1 MAGDTGR
8 PAKRQ
13 FVPWSLPGTE
23 VIAMSRN
30 ATWNLAKLRQHTG
43 ELVLLTGSDVAVSY
57 ELDNLSRACVTFFL
71 PENGHFTPCA
81 SENGPVRTLVKLL
94 NVFAGTVKPTQRL
107 GGATAGPH
115 GPPSRFPRMIDPA
128 RRGVHRSVLLSPPPG
143 GAGCGH
149 SAPGR
154 FLSETGHV
162 HGGEPTH
169 KGRYGAVANRRYE
182 DPRMDLGAAGGW
194 KAVESCARS
203 PLGA

>member
-1 MAGDTGR
+1 MAGGTGR

-13 FVPWSLPGTE
+13 FLPWSLPGTE

-57 ELDNLSRACVTFFL
+57 ELDTLSRACVTFFL

-81 SENGPVRTLVKLL
+81 SESGPVRTLVRLL
-94 NVFAGTVKPTQRL
+94 NVFAGTVEPTQRL
-107 GGATAGPH
+107 GGAVAGPH
-115 GPPSRFPRMIDPA
+115 GPPSRFPRRIDPA

-149 SAPGR
+149 TAPGR
-154 FLSETGHV
+154 FLKDAADTRGAEAASRAHC
-162 HGGEPTH
+162 GGI
-169 KGRYGAVANRRYE
+169 ASRRYE
-182 DPRMDLGAAGGW
+182 DPRMDLGAVSGW
-194 KAVESCARS
+194 KAVESYARS